1 VHVTGEHETSRWYR
15 NTKRVEMS
23 EYENIPCD
31 EILPE
36 YSLEGGVRGRYA
48 ARDASGTNLVR
59 LDADVAAVFPDSDSV
74 NRALRAIAGII
85 QEREAKS
92 AA

>member
-1 VHVTGEHETSRWYR
+1 MKKVP
-15 NTKRVEMS
+15 EMNNQS
-23 EYENIPCD
+23 NIPND

-36 YSLEGGVRGRYA
+36 YSLKGGVRGKYAARYA
-48 ARDASGTNLVR
+48 AGTNLVR

-74 NRALRAIAGII
+74 NPALRAIAGII